1 LRYITDNATS
11 LQDLLDRT
19 VAWVTDE
26 SIHGDD
32 TWELIRNEP
41 WPRGT
46 IFKAKGANGIGSC
59 YIGIMLVTHSVG
71 SSYRNWLFQTKN
83 IAKHLIRST
92 RCLDLKDVSFM
103 HTNNSNYFITMSD
116 PAHMKGATGYTIS
129 GDIVNAN
136 SVALVFGVFKQHDP
150 GLDWNE
156 QPGGLELDDL
166 AQYPIYYTTN
176 YVSGGSSQPIP
187 LAKPPIY
194 PGVGYPGIGMSS
206 NEPSEGYFKYWLSKD
221 SCRLTIVINNGGQWD
236 MGHAG
241 MLKAFS
247 AKMQYAFP
255 AVVAGSC
262 TGLRTVAT
270 YSYSTGTT
278 MGTKIDYRYSNNSL
292 SRSMPIAPCTNAGAR
307 TPENSQV
314 AACLPD
320 GTWKFFSNWVQ
331 QLQQQSYYS
340 TVYFTV
346 PRPTRK
352 ASTGYVIKPTNTEL
366 GGVHSVL
373 GNEDQITIEPL
384 DLWHE
389 SLITTDM
396 LGSLWNMYWPGS
408 DSRFGEIVVSGK
420 KCLLLPNCWEGRP
433 WTLRNYTGEI
443 ISEEALMSNFIE
455 NNSYSKQFK
464 MLIRLED

>member
-1 LRYITDNATS
+1 MPYITDNATS

-32 TWELIRNEP
+32 AWELMRNDP

-59 YIGIMLVTHSVG
+59 YIGIMLVTHIVG
-71 SSYRNWLFQTKN
+71 SSYRNWLFKTEN
-83 IAKHLIRST
+83 LAKHLIRSP
-92 RCLDLKDVSFM
+92 RCLNLGDICFT
-103 HTNNSNYFITMSD
+103 HTNSSNSFTTVGD
-116 PAHMKGATGYTIS
+116 PVHMKDLTVYGIS
-129 GDIVNAN
+129 GDIVNA
-136 SVALVFGVFKQHDP
+136 SGRALAFGVFKQYDA
-150 GLDWNE
+150 GLDWHE
-156 QPGGLELDDL
+156 QPGGIEIDEL
-166 AQYPIYYTTN
+166 AQYPIYYTRN
-176 YVSGGSSQPIP
+176 SNHSWSQPIA

-194 PGVGYPGIGMSS
+194 PGVGYPGIGMNL
-206 NEPSEGYFKYWLSKD
+206 NEPVQGYFKYWLSKD
-221 SCRLTIVINNGGQWD
+221 SCRLTVVINNSGQWD

-241 MLKAFS
+241 MMDAFS

-262 TGLRTVAT
+262 TGLRTVGT
-270 YSYSTGTT
+270 YSYTIGTT
-278 MGTKIDYRYSNNSL
+278 LGTKIDYSYTNNSL
-292 SRSMPIAPCTNAGAR
+292 SRSMPIAPCTNIGAR

-320 GTWKFFSNWVQ
+320 GTWKYFSNWSQ
-331 QLQQQSYYS
+331 AMKTNSYYS

-346 PRPTRK
+346 PRPSRK
-352 ASTGYVIKPTNTEL
+352 ANTGYIVKPTNTEL
-366 GGVHSVL
+366 L
-373 GNEDQITIEPL
+373 GIVSSLGDEDQITMEPL
-384 DLWHE
+384 DLWQE
-389 SLITTDM
+389 SPIGTDM

-408 DSRFGEIVVSGK
+408 DSRFGEIIVSGK

-433 WTLRNYTGEI
+433 WILQNYTDRI
-443 ISEEALMSNFIE
+443 VSEEQLMADFLE
-455 NNSYSKQFK
+455 NAAYSKQFK